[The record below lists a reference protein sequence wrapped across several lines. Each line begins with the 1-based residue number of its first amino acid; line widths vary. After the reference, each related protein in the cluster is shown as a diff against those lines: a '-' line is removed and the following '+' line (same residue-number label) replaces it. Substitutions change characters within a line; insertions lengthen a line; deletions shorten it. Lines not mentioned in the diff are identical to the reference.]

1 MLFWILF
8 KIKNQMKK
16 ITLLLVLISTIA
28 IGQTKDDAYQKLL
41 EESPFN
47 SMYPQFMAEDAA
59 EYFKEFNKLFSE
71 DSPIAPKEARL
82 VAVSVS
88 AAVKCEYCI
97 EANVHMAKKLGATDD
112 EIKAAVQIAAEIQRF
127 STLLY
132 GNDFGMDKLKKAI
145 GKE

>member
-1 MLFWILF
+1 
-8 KIKNQMKK
+8 MKK
-16 ITLLLVLISTIA
+16 ITLLFVLISTIA
-28 IGQTKDDAYQKLL
+28 FGQTKEDSYQKLL

-47 SMYPQFMAEDAA
+47 IMYPQFMAEDAA
-59 EYFKEFNKLFSE
+59 EYFKEFNKLFS
-71 DSPIAPKEARL
+71 DSSPIAPKEARL
-82 VAVSVS
+82 VAIGVS

-97 EANVHMAKKLGATDD
+97 AANVHLARKLGATED

-132 GNDFGMDKLKKAI
+132 GNDFGMEKLNKAI

>member
-1 MLFWILF
+1 
-8 KIKNQMKK
+8 MKK
-16 ITLLLVLISTIA
+16 ITLLFVLISTIA
-28 IGQTKDDAYQKLL
+28 VGQTKEDSYQKLL

-47 SMYPQFMAEDAA
+47 IMYPQFMAEDAA
-59 EYFKEFNKLFSE
+59 EYFKEFNKLFS
-71 DSPIAPKEARL
+71 DSSPIAPKEARL
-82 VAVSVS
+82 VAIGVS

-97 EANVHMAKKLGATDD
+97 AANVHLARKLGATED

-132 GNDFGMDKLKKAI
+132 GNDFGMEKLNKAI

>member
-1 MLFWILF
+1 
-8 KIKNQMKK
+8 MKK
-16 ITLLLVLISTIA
+16 ITLLFALISTIA
-28 IGQTKDDAYQKLL
+28 VGQTKEDSYQKLL

-47 SMYPQFMAEDAA
+47 IMYPQFMAEDAA
-59 EYFKEFNKLFSE
+59 EYFKEFNKLFS
-71 DSPIAPKEARL
+71 DSSPIAPKEARL
-82 VAVSVS
+82 VAIGVS

-97 EANVHMAKKLGATDD
+97 AANVHLARKLGATED

-132 GNDFGMDKLKKAI
+132 GNDFGMQKLNKAI

>member
-1 MLFWILF
+1 
-8 KIKNQMKK
+8 MKK
-16 ITLLLVLISTIA
+16 ITLLFVLISTIA
-28 IGQTKDDAYQKLL
+28 VGQTKEDSYQKLL

-47 SMYPQFMAEDAA
+47 IMYPQFMAEDAA
-59 EYFKEFNKLFSE
+59 EYFKEFNKLFS
-71 DSPIAPKEARL
+71 DSSPIAPKEARL
-82 VAVSVS
+82 VAIGVS

-97 EANVHMAKKLGATDD
+97 AANVHLARKLGATDN

-132 GNDFGMDKLKKAI
+132 GNDFGMEKLNKAI

>member
-1 MLFWILF
+1 
-8 KIKNQMKK
+8 MKK
-16 ITLLLVLISTIA
+16 ITLLFVLISTIA
-28 IGQTKDDAYQKLL
+28 IGQTKDESYQKLL

-47 SMYPQFMAEDAA
+47 IMYPQFMAEDAA
-59 EYFKEFNKLFSE
+59 EYFKEFNKLFS
-71 DSPIAPKEARL
+71 DSSPIAPKEARL
-82 VAVSVS
+82 VAIGVS

-97 EANVHMAKKLGATDD
+97 AANVHLARKLGATED

-132 GNDFGMDKLKKAI
+132 GNDFGMEKLNKAI

>member
-1 MLFWILF
+1 
-8 KIKNQMKK
+8 MKK
-16 ITLLLVLISTIA
+16 ITLLFVLISTIA
-28 IGQTKDDAYQKLL
+28 VGQTKEDSYQKLL

-47 SMYPQFMAEDAA
+47 IMYPQFIAEDAA
-59 EYFKEFNKLFSE
+59 EYFKEFNKLFS
-71 DSPIAPKEARL
+71 DSSPIAPKEARL
-82 VAVSVS
+82 VAIGVS

-97 EANVHMAKKLGATDD
+97 AANVHLARKLGATED

-132 GNDFGMDKLKKAI
+132 GNDFGMEKLNKAI

>member
-1 MLFWILF
+1 
-8 KIKNQMKK
+8 MKK
-16 ITLLLVLISTIA
+16 ITLLFVLISTIA
-28 IGQTKDDAYQKLL
+28 VGQTKEDSYQKLL

-47 SMYPQFMAEDAA
+47 IMYPEFMAEDAA
-59 EYFKEFNKLFSE
+59 EYFKEFNKLFS
-71 DSPIAPKEARL
+71 DSSPIAPKEARL
-82 VAVSVS
+82 VAIGVS

-97 EANVHMAKKLGATDD
+97 AANVHLARKLGATED

-132 GNDFGMDKLKKAI
+132 GNDFGMEKLNKAI

>member
-1 MLFWILF
+1 
-8 KIKNQMKK
+8 MKK
-16 ITLLLVLISTIA
+16 ITLLFVLISTIA
-28 IGQTKDDAYQKLL
+28 VGQTKEDSYQKLL

-47 SMYPQFMAEDAA
+47 IMYPQFMAEDAA
-59 EYFKEFNKLFSE
+59 EYFKEFNKLFS
-71 DSPIAPKEARL
+71 DSSPIDPKEARL
-82 VAVSVS
+82 VAVGVS

-97 EANVHMAKKLGATDD
+97 AANVHLARELGATED

-132 GNDFGMDKLKKAI
+132 GNDFGMEKLNKAI

>member
-1 MLFWILF
+1 
-8 KIKNQMKK
+8 MKK
-16 ITLLLVLISTIA
+16 ITLLFVLISTIA
-28 IGQTKDDAYQKLL
+28 VGQTQDEGYQKLL

-47 SMYPQFMAEDAA
+47 IMYPQFMAEDAA
-59 EYFKEFNKLFSE
+59 EYFKEFNKLFS
-71 DSPIAPKEARL
+71 DSSPIAPKEARL
-82 VAVSVS
+82 VAIGVS

-97 EANVHMAKKLGATDD
+97 AANVHLARKLGATED

-132 GNDFGMDKLKKAI
+132 GNDFGMEKLNKAI

>member
-1 MLFWILF
+1 
-8 KIKNQMKK
+8 MKK
-16 ITLLLVLISTIA
+16 ITLLFALISTIA
-28 IGQTKDDAYQKLL
+28 VGQTKEDSYQKLL

-47 SMYPQFMAEDAA
+47 IMYPQFMAEDAA
-59 EYFKEFNKLFSE
+59 EYFKEFNKLFS
-71 DSPIAPKEARL
+71 DSSPIAPKEARL
-82 VAVSVS
+82 VAIGVS

-97 EANVHMAKKLGATDD
+97 AANVHLARELGATED

-132 GNDFGMDKLKKAI
+132 GNDFGMEKLNKAI

>member
-1 MLFWILF
+1 
-8 KIKNQMKK
+8 MKK
-16 ITLLLVLISTIA
+16 ITLLFALISTIA
-28 IGQTKDDAYQKLL
+28 VGQTKEDSYQKLL

-47 SMYPQFMAEDAA
+47 IMYPQFMAEDAA
-59 EYFKEFNKLFSE
+59 EYFKEFNKLFS
-71 DSPIAPKEARL
+71 DSSPIAPKEARL
-82 VAVSVS
+82 VAIGVS

-97 EANVHMAKKLGATDD
+97 AANVHLARKLGATED

-132 GNDFGMDKLKKAI
+132 GNDFGMEKLNKAI

>member
-1 MLFWILF
+1 
-8 KIKNQMKK
+8 MKK
-16 ITLLLVLISTIA
+16 ITILFVLISTIA
-28 IGQTKDDAYQKLL
+28 VGQTKEDSYQKLL

-47 SMYPQFMAEDAA
+47 IMYPQFMAEDAA
-59 EYFKEFNKLFSE
+59 EYFKEFNKLFS
-71 DSPIAPKEARL
+71 DSSPIAPKEARL
-82 VAVSVS
+82 VAIGVS

-97 EANVHMAKKLGATDD
+97 AANVHLARKLGATDN

-132 GNDFGMDKLKKAI
+132 GNDFGMEKLNKAI

>member
-1 MLFWILF
+1 
-8 KIKNQMKK
+8 MKK
-16 ITLLLVLISTIA
+16 ITLLFVLISTIA
-28 IGQTKDDAYQKLL
+28 VGQTKEDSYQKLL

-47 SMYPQFMAEDAA
+47 IMYPQFMAEDAA
-59 EYFKEFNKLFSE
+59 EYFKEFNKLFS
-71 DSPIAPKEARL
+71 DSSPIAPKEARL
-82 VAVSVS
+82 VAIGVS

-97 EANVHMAKKLGATDD
+97 AANVHLARKLGATEN

-132 GNDFGMDKLKKAI
+132 GNDFGMEKLNKAI

>member
-1 MLFWILF
+1 
-8 KIKNQMKK
+8 MKK
-16 ITLLLVLISTIA
+16 ITLLFVLISTIA
-28 IGQTKDDAYQKLL
+28 IGQTKNDSYQKLL

-47 SMYPQFMAEDAA
+47 IMYPQFMAEDAA
-59 EYFKEFNKLFSE
+59 EYFKEFNKLFS
-71 DSPIAPKEARL
+71 DSSPIAPKEARL
-82 VAVSVS
+82 VAIGVS

-97 EANVHMAKKLGATDD
+97 AANVHLARKLGATED

-132 GNDFGMDKLKKAI
+132 GNDFGMEKLNKAI

>member
-1 MLFWILF
+1 
-8 KIKNQMKK
+8 MKK
-16 ITLLLVLISTIA
+16 ITLLFVLISTIA
-28 IGQTKDDAYQKLL
+28 VGQTQDESYQKLL

-47 SMYPQFMAEDAA
+47 IMYPQFMAGDAA
-59 EYFKEFNKLFSE
+59 EYFKEFNKLFS
-71 DSPIAPKEARL
+71 DSSPIAPKEARL
-82 VAVSVS
+82 VAIGVS

-97 EANVHMAKKLGATDD
+97 AANVHLARKLGATED

-132 GNDFGMDKLKKAI
+132 GNDFGMEKLNKAI

>member
-1 MLFWILF
+1 
-8 KIKNQMKK
+8 MKK
-16 ITLLLVLISTIA
+16 ITLLFVLISTIA
-28 IGQTKDDAYQKLL
+28 IGQTQDESYQKLL

-47 SMYPQFMAEDAA
+47 IMYPQFMAEDAA
-59 EYFKEFNKLFSE
+59 EYFKEFNKLFS
-71 DSPIAPKEARL
+71 DSSPIAPKEARL
-82 VAVSVS
+82 VAIGVS

-97 EANVHMAKKLGATDD
+97 AANVHLARKLGATED

-132 GNDFGMDKLKKAI
+132 GNDFGMEKLNKAI